1 MPKPRG
7 RKAGSKARRG
17 APVKRAA
24 KAPAKKV
31 RKVKAVSRKRRVVT
45 PKKRVRARVPAK
57 ATAPVPTPV
66 PKPVPKPAAPSEA
79 VVAPKAAPS
88 PKRIERKEATSM
100 ADQAKCPIHN
110 STECFKPALD
120 AYIQKAYD
128 GYCTKI
134 DWPFVRSIPK
144 GWKPG

>member
-7 RKAGSKARRG
+7 RRAGSKARRG
-17 APVKRAA
+17 APAKRAA
-24 KAPAKKV
+24 KAPVKKGQKAK
-31 RKVKAVSRKRRVVT
+31 RALAKRRVVP
-45 PKKRVRARVPAK
+45 PKKRGRARAPAK
-57 ATAPVPTPV
+57 PKAPV
-66 PKPVPKPAAPSEA
+66 PKPAPKPAAPSQA
-79 VVAPKAAPS
+79 VAAPPVVPP
-88 PKRIERKEATSM
+88 PKRVERKEATRM

-110 STECFKPALD
+110 SPECFKPALD

-134 DWPFVRSIPK
+134 DWPFVRIIPK